1 MLGSPGGVTPLFAA
15 LHTRRDADATSVL
28 RKADDGGVTMVW
40 VAGVDGCKGGWIAAF
55 CDTDKPDE
63 PIVEVFAHFVEI
75 LESAHAPRIVAVDMP
90 IGLPDWI
97 EGRGRGPEQAARAV
111 LGPRRGSVFSI
122 PSRRAVYAVDRPVIG
137 LDDIDRSHALS
148 CEVARQTSSL
158 ASAFSRQAFMILP
171 KIREIDRLLKAKS
184 EFGKRVREVHPEL
197 AFWSMNGETPLSF
210 PKKHPLGETKR
221 IELLQSQGFRE
232 MAIVAPAPKGAKRDD
247 ALDALAALVV
257 ARHIAAGR
265 GKPFPD
271 PPGRDSHGIPIAIW
285 TFSPERAPPEDTA
298 MTDRPVPRA
307 MIEAAAQRIFGH
319 ARITPVMRLG
329 IGAFD
334 SEADISLKLEVLQH
348 AGSFKTRGAFN
359 NLLSLPVPEAG
370 VAAASGGNHGAAVA
384 YAARARGVRATIFV
398 PEISPAAKIEAI
410 RRFGADVRIGG
421 AQYDDAQ
428 AACDAFVAQTGALKI
443 HPFAAKETIAG
454 QGTLGREW
462 DLQEPDLD
470 TVLVAVGGGGLIS
483 GIAAWF
489 ADSEVKVV
497 GVEPAGSR
505 ALQAALEAKG
515 PVDVKVASVA
525 ADSLGAR
532 NVGPL
537 VHDIC
542 RDAVDHVALV
552 EDEWI
557 TRAQG
562 VLWRDFRLAVEPG
575 GAAALGALLSGAYVP
590 KPGERVG
597 VLVCG
602 ANVDLGKLAAI
613 VG

>member
-1 MLGSPGGVTPLFAA
+1 
-15 LHTRRDADATSVL
+15 
-28 RKADDGGVTMVW
+28 
-40 VAGVDGCKGGWIAAF
+40 
-55 CDTDKPDE
+55 
-63 PIVEVFAHFVEI
+63 
-75 LESAHAPRIVAVDMP
+75 
-90 IGLPDWI
+90 
-97 EGRGRGPEQAARAV
+97 
-111 LGPRRGSVFSI
+111 
-122 PSRRAVYAVDRPVIG
+122 
-137 LDDIDRSHALS
+137 
-148 CEVARQTSSL
+148 
-158 ASAFSRQAFMILP
+158 
-171 KIREIDRLLKAKS
+171 
-184 EFGKRVREVHPEL
+184 
-197 AFWSMNGETPLSF
+197 
-210 PKKHPLGETKR
+210 
-221 IELLQSQGFRE
+221 
-232 MAIVAPAPKGAKRDD
+232 
-247 ALDALAALVV
+247 
-257 ARHIAAGR
+257 
-265 GKPFPD
+265 
-271 PPGRDSHGIPIAIW
+271 
-285 TFSPERAPPEDTA
+285 

-307 MIEAAAQRIFGH
+307 MIEDAAARIEGH

-329 IGAFD
+329 TGAFD
-334 SEADISLKLEVLQH
+334 SVADISLKLECLQH

-359 NLLSLPVPEAG
+359 NLLSLPVPAAG
-370 VAAASGGNHGAAVA
+370 VSAASGGNHGAAVA
-384 YAARARGVRATIFV
+384 FAARASGVKATIFV

-428 AACDAFVAQTGALKI
+428 AACDAFVVETGALKI

-489 ADSEVKVV
+489 AGSKVKVV
-497 GVEPAGSR
+497 GVEPSGSR
-505 ALQAALEAKG
+505 ALQAALAAKG
-515 PVDVKVASVA
+515 PVEVTVVSVA

-542 RDAVDHVALV
+542 KDAVDHVALV

-590 KPGERVG
+590 GKGERLG

>member
-1 MLGSPGGVTPLFAA
+1 
-15 LHTRRDADATSVL
+15 
-28 RKADDGGVTMVW
+28 MVW
-40 VAGVDGCKGGWIAAF
+40 VAGVDGCKAGWVAALMPLSG
-55 CDTDKPDE
+55 D
-63 PIVEVFAHFVEI
+63 A
-75 LESAHAPRIVAVDMP
+75 APRFVVVRRLAELLGGPDTPLIVAIDMP
-90 IGLPDWI
+90 IGLP
-97 EGRGRGPEQAARAV
+97 ERVTGSGRGPEQLVRPL
-111 LGPRRGSVFSI
+111 LGQRQSSVFSI
-122 PSRRAVYAVDRPVIG
+122 PARAAVEAEDYGEACR
-137 LDDIDRSHALS
+137 LALT
-148 CEVARQTSSL
+148 TSEPPRKVSKQGFHL
-158 ASAFSRQAFMILP
+158 FP
-171 KIREIDRLLKAKS
+171 KIREIDGVLRAEPGL
-184 EFGKRVREVHPEL
+184 RDRIHEVHPEL
-197 AFWSMNGETPLSF
+197 AFATMRGAPLQH
-210 PKKHPLGETKR
+210 PKKIKGAINPDGMAER
-221 IELLQSQGFRE
+221 RALLIAAGL
-232 MAIVAPAPKGAKRDD
+232 AAGIVEAPAPKGAAADD

-285 TFSPERAPPEDTA
+285 TFSPERAPAEDIA

-307 MIEAAAQRIFGH
+307 MIEDAAARIKGH
-319 ARITPVMRLG
+319 ARVTPVMRLG
-329 IGAFD
+329 TGAFG
-334 SEADISLKLEVLQH
+334 SEADISLKLECLQH

-384 YAARARGVRATIFV
+384 YAARARGVKATIFV

-428 AACDAFVAQTGALKI
+428 AACDAFVARSGALKI

-454 QGTLGREW
+454 QGTLGGEW
-462 DLQEPDLD
+462 DSQEPDLD

-489 ADSEVKVV
+489 AGSKVKVV
-497 GVEPAGSR
+497 GVEPSGSR

-537 VHDIC
+537 VHEVC
-542 RDAVDHVALV
+542 KDAVDHVALV
-552 EDEWI
+552 DDEWI
-557 TRAQG
+557 TKAQA

-575 GAAALGALLSGAYVP
+575 GAAALGALLSGAYAP
-590 KPGERVG
+590 KAGERLG